1 MALNFYRRVGF
12 GLSPNETQPSKPL
25 NWALN
30 QLNSVPNFLW
40 PGSTPT
46 EKEIRNKLAE
56 WVYGDRESLRK
67 KYKNDQ
73 KAYEKAKDEL
83 RIKTGES
90 FFELNEHAIRHYQT
104 KNSSQPV
111 FERFWL
117 FWGNHFAISEKDF
130 LPEFSTGPY
139 QREIIRPNMTKT
151 FQDMVQSVTT
161 SWCMIHHLDNSQSVG
176 PNSKSKQWN
185 PRGTINENHA
195 RELLELHTV
204 SPSAG
209 YTQEDVIQLAY
220 IMTGWS
226 HKWSNKKLETG
237 DVWFDQ
243 DRHQTGEKQVLG
255 VIYKNDAK
263 RELPKVIHDLATHPV
278 CIKFV
283 STKLCRHFITDEP
296 TEEMVRPVIDV
307 WNKYD
312 GNLIEI
318 QKEVVRQAYKYKDT
332 TYKFQVPEVWLMQLS
347 KIFDLN
353 IPLLPSRMNYDFKT
367 KPSHSQRRLS
377 WWLREI
383 GHSPYRAKQP
393 NGWSDFEVDWVSPE
407 LLLRRLWFSSNI
419 LPKMIKA
426 KNYSHDFTLECLK
439 KNFNDY
445 DRMSLLIKNLNSDTK
460 LKEESDM
467 SRKYGIICN
476 LPGVL
481 KA

>member
-1 MALNFYRRVGF
+1 MALNFYRRVAF
-12 GLSPNETQPSKPL
+12 GLSPNETSPSEPL
-25 NWALN
+25 DWALD
-30 QLNSVPNFLW
+30 QLNSVPDLLW
-40 PGSTPT
+40 PGSIPS
-46 EKEIRNKLAE
+46 EKEMRKKYGE
-56 WVYGDRESLRK
+56 WVYGDREVIRK
-67 KYKNDQ
+67 KYKNDIN
-73 KAYEKAKDEL
+73 AYEKAKEEL
-83 RIKTGES
+83 RIKTGER

-104 KNSSQPV
+104 KNSQQPV

-130 LPEFSTGPY
+130 LADFSTGPY
-139 QREIIRPNMTKT
+139 QREIIRPNMVKT
-151 FQDMVQSVTT
+151 FEDMVQSVTT

-185 PRGTINENHA
+185 PRDTINENHA

-226 HKWSNKKLETG
+226 QKYSKKGLETG

-243 DRHQTGEKQVLG
+243 DRHQTGEKKVLG
-255 VIYKNDAK
+255 VKYKNDAK
-263 RELPKVIHDLATHPV
+263 RELPRVIHDLATHPV

-283 STKLCRHFITDEP
+283 STKLCRHFITDDP

-318 QKEVVRQAYKYKDT
+318 QKEVVRQAYKYRDL

-353 IPLLPSRMNYDFKT
+353 IPLIPSRMNYDFKT

-377 WWLREI
+377 WWLHEI
-383 GHSPYRAKQP
+383 GHSPYRPKQP

-419 LPKMIKA
+419 LPKMIKS
-426 KNYSHDFTLECLK
+426 KNYNHDFTLECLK
-439 KNFNDY
+439 KNFDDY
-445 DRMSLLIKNLNSDTK
+445 ERMSLLIKNFNSDTK

-467 SRKYGIICN
+467 ISKYGIICN